1 MTNALNSTT
10 ILEPSQKIKLVI
22 FDKFKSK
29 FENITFINHKI
40 VTFTRD
46 ENLTQLKN
54 QELRKGFQSDVDI
67 TFLWIPNK
75 YATQE
80 MVNDIT
86 NSIEEYVKVINFTK
100 IPYFTGVL
108 KNLSSI
114 DYGKLKINTGTVFGQ
129 QITLE
134 VVSRKAI
141 ENIGYFD
148 VRLKDYTSVIDY
160 SIRLSNKKLMPS
172 VEFKKTPWLLDIC
185 KEREVIP
192 TPFSNEVSSQWYL
205 YKYDTLPWDEQ
216 VGELKKLTE
225 DLIKLKK
232 GI

>member
-10 ILEPSQKIKLVI
+10 KQEPSQKIKLVI

-29 FENITFINHKI
+29 FENILNINHKI
-40 VTFTRD
+40 VTCTRE
-46 ENLTQLKN
+46 ENITQLKN
-54 QELRKGFQSDVDI
+54 KELRKGFQTDVDI
-67 TFLWIPNK
+67 TFLWVPNK

-80 MVNDIT
+80 MIDDII
-86 NSIEEYVKVINFTK
+86 NSIDEYVTTVNYTK
-100 IPYFTGVL
+100 IPYFAGVL

-141 ENIGYFD
+141 ESIGYFD

-160 SIRLSNKKLMPS
+160 SIRLANKNLMPA
-172 VEFKKTPWLLDIC
+172 VEFKKTPWVLDIC

-192 TPFSNEVSSQWYL
+192 TPQTDEVSSQWYL
-205 YKYDTLPWDEQ
+205 YKYETLPWDEQ
-216 VGELKKLTE
+216 VGELQSLTE
-225 DLIKLKK
+225 FLIKLKK
-232 GI
+232 GV

>member
-10 ILEPSQKIKLVI
+10 KQEPSQKIKLVI

-29 FENITFINHKI
+29 FENILSINHKI

-46 ENLTQLKN
+46 ENITQLKN
-54 QELRKGFQSDVDI
+54 AELRTGFQMGVDI
-67 TFLWIPNK
+67 TFLWVPNK

-80 MVNDIT
+80 MINEIVS
-86 NSIEEYVKVINFTK
+86 SIEEYVNAINFTK

-134 VVSRKAI
+134 VVARNAI
-141 ENIGYFD
+141 ESVGYFD
-148 VRLKDYTSVIDY
+148 VRLKDYSSVIDY
-160 SIRLSNKKLMPS
+160 SIRLANKNLLPS

-192 TPFSNEVSSQWYL
+192 TPQTEEVSSQWYL
-205 YKYDTLPWDEQ
+205 YKYETLPWDEQ
-216 VGELKKLTE
+216 VGELQTLTE
-225 DLIKLKK
+225 CLIKLKK
-232 GI
+232 GA